1 MIRKRDEEHRIS
13 KFDMQFWRSKKWKLK
28 RTKEAK
34 LNETQIAKQFAIVQQ
49 SWTIFLDSSMV
60 EHPAVNRR
68 VVGSSPT
75 RGVSWWRCVYGKHPY
90 PCRTRRLSHRRPM
103 ILGGG
108 LPGKVGGCQLLNLRL
123 KNLVLTLITRT
134 ERMRTAWYKKN
145 VRPRDIIQS

>member
-1 MIRKRDEEHRIS
+1 MI
-13 KFDMQFWRSKKWKLK
+13 
-28 RTKEAK
+28 
-34 LNETQIAKQFAIVQQ
+34 
-49 SWTIFLDSSMV
+49 LDSSMV

-108 LPGKVGGCQLLNLRL
+108 LPGKVGGCQLLKFKQETAFLEQLDAQRITDRL

-134 ERMRTAWYKKN
+134 ERMRTACDKRN
-145 VRPRDIIQS
+145 VRPRDLITKLNSLKSDKHTFCMFIFLFKIRVYVIIKSRS